1 MIVVNCFFFIP
12 SMGYKMG
19 YTEKKQLMEASLHL
33 QATSPK
39 LAQNIE
45 IQPTTRGALLREG

>member
-12 SMGYKMG
+12 SMGYKMW

-45 IQPTTRGALLREG
+45 IQPNDSGCPSA

>member
-1 MIVVNCFFFIP
+1 MIDVKCFFFI
-12 SMGYKMG
+12 SDMGYKMG

-33 QATSPK
+33 QATSPN

-45 IQPTTRGALLREG
+45 IQPNDSGCPSA